1 MKLFVASTSYNEKSF
16 QVFPWLVRNFFLSD
30 RKNLISTFSLVFICN
45 TVLIRDFFPLFLF
58 VKDKN
63 SGFPLDFYIAVL
75 FQVFDCPH
83 ACDETHLGCHQSVL
97 PAMRP
102 EFQLKT
108 ERLCSHSYKAPWLN
122 GRLADCF
129 RNGQLW
135 GPPTPLHFC
144 KAGDWRMLIH
154 MSHIL
159 YY

>member
-1 MKLFVASTSYNEKSF
+1 MTSLQLFFIRRKIWFLHSHL
-16 QVFPWLVRNFFLSD
+16 PFFA
-30 RKNLISTFSLVFICN
+30 I
-45 TVLIRDFFPLFLF
+45 LIRDFFLLFLF

-63 SGFPLDFYIAVL
+63 SEFPLDFYIAFL

-83 ACDETHLGCHQSVL
+83 ACDETHLGCQQSVL
-97 PAMRP
+97 PPMRR

-154 MSHIL
+154 ISHIL
-159 YY
+159 YLGIYFPRNMSFIRVYM